1 MSPVSTGTY
10 VALLVAGATSLG
22 AFVAFM
28 ASFAEFRALITR
40 LLGIGSPG
48 GIWRLLA
55 LVSVFLN
62 LKTVPFVW
70 HIRLFRALVYHLYWQ
85 PTPLPPR
92 ALFQP
97 LITSTRTPITECDYN
112 LHKSNSTYFSDL
124 DIGRS
129 HFVSALLRSGIRR
142 LSSKKTPQDSAPGT
156 EHVKGAFSIAL
167 GGITCHFK
175 REVKPYARFEIWT
188 RLLAWDHKWLYLVS
202 HMVRPGVAKPTTFT
216 LQPWKKS
223 DRQGRRMEA
232 LDQEEQDQMRE
243 KLKGAIY
250 ATSIAK
256 YVVKKGRWTVAPE
269 LVLRDSGLLPEKTN
283 ASTERDSESETAEE
297 KHDALEDSALPADSN
312 PGEWT
317 WEHVEA
323 ERQRGLKLAEHFAAL
338 DGLHDEFAL
347 KVDDALGEFSDMVT
361 PFW

>member
-1 MSPVSTGTY
+1 M
-10 VALLVAGATSLG
+10 AILVAGATSFG
-22 AFVAFM
+22 AFIVSM
-28 ASFAEFRALITR
+28 ASFSEFRVLLAR
-40 LLGIGSPG
+40 LLGIDSPG
-48 GIWRLLA
+48 GIWRLVA

-62 LKTVPFVW
+62 LKTLPFVW

-124 DIGRS
+124 DISRS

-202 HMVRPGVAKPTTFT
+202 HMVRPGVAKPSSFT
-216 LQPWKKS
+216 LQPWKKPGA
-223 DRQGRRMEA
+223 QGRRLEA
-232 LDQEEQDQMRE
+232 LSQEEQDQMRE

-269 LVLRDSGLLPEKTN
+269 LVLRNSGLLPEKKDDPA
-283 ASTERDSESETAEE
+283 ASDHELKTAEE
-297 KHDALEDSALPADSN
+297 KQDADNVLEDSALPADAN
-312 PGEWT
+312 ANAGEWA

>member
-1 MSPVSTGTY
+1 MSFPI
-10 VALLVAGATSLG
+10 AGILAVG
-22 AFVAFM
+22 AIAAAM
-28 ASFAEFRALITR
+28 GPFAEFRALLTR
-40 LLGIGSPG
+40 LLGIDSPG
-48 GIWRLLA
+48 GIWRLVA
-55 LVSVFLN
+55 LVSVFFN
-62 LKTVPFVW
+62 LKGLPFVW

-97 LITSTRTPITECDYN
+97 VITSTRTPITECDYN

-124 DIGRS
+124 DISRV
-129 HFVSALLRSGIRR
+129 HLVSALLRNGIRR
-142 LSSKKTPQDSAPGT
+142 LSSKDKTQDNAPGT
-156 EHVKGAFSIAL
+156 SHVKGAFSIAL

-188 RLLAWDHKWLYLVS
+188 RLLAWDHKWLYFVS
-202 HMVRPGVAKPTTFT
+202 HMVRPGTAKPSSFA
-216 LQPWKKS
+216 LQPWKKPAGK
-223 DRQGRRMEA
+223 GRRLDA
-232 LDQEEQDQMRE
+232 LSEEERDQMRE
-243 KLKGAIY
+243 KLKGQIY

-269 LVLRDSGLLPEKTN
+269 LVLTNSGLLPKKPE
-283 ASTERDSESETAEE
+283 STEGSEAPIPAAEAG
-297 KHDALEDSALPADSN
+297 DVLENSALPAGTGA
-312 PGEWT
+312 GELT
-317 WEHVEA
+317 WEDVEA

-347 KVDDALGEFSDMVT
+347 KVDDALGEYSDMLT